1 MKGEAVDLSSMD
13 VHRLPT
19 DPEAAARV
27 SAALTD
33 PAPLRDSGGEPAP
46 GGVWANAPG
55 ASRERGVL
63 LYVYGG
69 GFVHRDPGLITAAA
83 RRLSAATGRP
93 ALAVY
98 YRLAPDHPFPAP
110 LDDVVAAYRYLLAE
124 GFAPGRVAV
133 VAESSGAALALSAL
147 LVLKAAGDP
156 PPGTVVTQSAVTDM
170 TLGSPSLS
178 ADTPGDPG
186 VDRALIA
193 DLTGRY
199 LGGAARDR
207 APQSPLHGDLAG
219 LPPLLMVVGGAEAL
233 LDDTLRYAAAAHAAG
248 TRVRVDVLEGLP
260 HAFSLLALTEGEA
273 AGELLMERVADW
285 IDRWAR

>member
-1 MKGEAVDLSSMD
+1 MD
-13 VHRLPT
+13 IHRLFAEPDAAT
-19 DPEAAARV
+19 AAARV

-33 PAPLRDSGGEPAP
+33 PAPFRDPGGEPAP
-46 GGVWANAPG
+46 GGVWVSAPG
-55 ASRERGVL
+55 VSRTRGAV

-69 GFVHRDPGLITAAA
+69 GFVHRDPGLIAAAA

-93 ALAVY
+93 ALAVH

-110 LDDVVAAYRYLLAE
+110 LDDVVAAYRHLLAE
-124 GFAPGRVAV
+124 GFAPERIAV
-133 VAESSGAALALSAL
+133 VGESSGGALALSAL

-156 PPGTVVTQSAVTDM
+156 PPGAVVTQSAVTDM
-170 TLGSPSLS
+170 TLASPSLS

-186 VDRALIA
+186 VDRDLIA

-207 APQSPLHGDLAG
+207 APQSPLHGDLSG
-219 LPPLLMVVGGAEAL
+219 LPPLLMVAGGAEAL
-233 LDDTLRYAAAAHAAG
+233 LDDTLRYAAAAHTAG

-260 HAFSLLALTEGEA
+260 HAFSLLALIEGEPT
-273 AGELLMERVADW
+273 GKLLMERIAAW
-285 IDRWAR
+285 IDRRA